1 MNSSSSCGGLA
12 VGLERSGFD
21 AAHAQQVGDEA
32 VETLGLV
39 ASELEQLVAGA
50 LVVGGAVAQVGRDRA
65 DGGQRACAGRGTRI
79 EAGLDGCPR
88 PAINSDF
95 SDESRSL
102 SSESAQDLVGSLFC
116 GSTAVVGEGDE
127 GGDGEGHGG
136 EGDEGDH
143 VVDEVDGEPAVGL
156 DEHDVEGEGGDDG
169 GDHTG
174 DSVAD
179 EAGDDAGHDEGECRG
194 GDGDRAA
201 GRQEHEGARRDEG
214 DTYE

>member
-1 MNSSSSCGGLA
+1 M
-12 VGLERSGFD
+12 
-21 AAHAQQVGDEA
+21 
-32 VETLGLV
+32 
-39 ASELEQLVAGA
+39 
-50 LVVGGAVAQVGRDRA
+50 
-65 DGGQRACAGRGTRI
+65 
-79 EAGLDGCPR
+79 
-88 PAINSDF
+88 
-95 SDESRSL
+95 
-102 SSESAQDLVGSLFC
+102 FC
-116 GSTAVVGEGDE
+116 RSTAVVGEGDE

-136 EGDEGDH
+136 EGDEGDQ
-143 VVDEVDGEPAVGL
+143 VVDEVDGEPAVGF

-214 DTYE
+214 DTDE